1 MKPELLLSVLIPIY
15 GVEKYIGRC
24 AESLFS
30 QTLKE
35 GIEYIFVNDVTRDGS
50 MKVLESIIE
59 KYPERKDQVKIINH
73 EENQGLAGARF
84 TGLKHAEGRYVA
96 VCDSDDRVEPDMYE
110 SMLRAA
116 EQCDADMVLCQYYID
131 YPDRMT
137 SSSQRFTT
145 DKEELLR
152 RVIAGEVHCGL
163 WNKMAKRELFEKL
176 SPSFIPGVNMWED
189 VSVLP
194 RLVHLSQRIAIV
206 DRPLYHYA
214 QINPEAYTQ
223 KWNAK
228 YSEQICKAVDV
239 NLDYFSSHGVD
250 ATMLAQR
257 GLLSILTHETN
268 DRRKYYFE
276 LFKKRGLLDEI
287 KYTGSSA
294 YGKILGKLLLKQRY
308 ALADMVI
315 GFKTALRKMKIC

>member
-1 MKPELLLSVLIPIY
+1 
-15 GVEKYIGRC
+15 
-24 AESLFS
+24 
-30 QTLKE
+30 
-35 GIEYIFVNDVTRDGS
+35 
-50 MKVLESIIE
+50 
-59 KYPERKDQVKIINH
+59 
-73 EENQGLAGARF
+73 
-84 TGLKHAEGRYVA
+84 
-96 VCDSDDRVEPDMYE
+96 
-110 SMLRAA
+110 
-116 EQCDADMVLCQYYID
+116 
-131 YPDRMT
+131 
-137 SSSQRFTT
+137 
-145 DKEELLR
+145 
-152 RVIAGEVHCGL
+152 
-163 WNKMAKRELFEKL
+163 
-176 SPSFIPGVNMWED
+176 MWED